1 MELTFPVTFTS
12 SDGAPVFIG
21 HETDNTLIKYFLKNK
36 RLGNKSCSPLGDN
49 YDSLNFIDEPG
60 RITANVVKDFG
71 IKSFPHVGAFGFYT
85 PLYHPTSIVVVPIN
99 RKGEERTAPEV
110 TITDTGTTIHV
121 EIVGDHTCY
130 RVAVRLDAFAT
141 EFITYATS
149 FDFTPM
155 YTGDCIITI
164 IGHSNEI
171 SVTSKP
177 FETTMA
183 LTDRT

>member
-1 MELTFPVTFTS
+1 MELVFPTTFTS
-12 SDGAPVFIG
+12 SDGTPMFLG
-21 HETDNTLIKYFLKNK
+21 HETDNTLVEYFMSANRLKNK
-36 RLGNKSCSPLGDN
+36 SVMPPGGN
-49 YDSLNFIDEPG
+49 YDDLVFVSEPG
-60 RITANVVKDFG
+60 RITANPVKDFG

-85 PLYHPTSIVVVPIN
+85 PLYHPTSIVVIPIN
-99 RKGEERTAPEV
+99 RKGEEREAPGV

-121 EIVGDHTCY
+121 EIVGDYTCY
-130 RVAVRLDAFAT
+130 RIAVRLDAFAT

-155 YTGDCIITI
+155 YTGDCIITVT
-164 IGHSNEI
+164 GHSNEI
-171 SVTSKP
+171 SVTSKS